1 MQRGNTDLERSTF
14 TAEIVRQISLH
25 STILAGAALISL
37 TSVTFPQSSNASL
50 QNAFGV
56 AMSVAAGC
64 HLVALFAAGVL
75 TFVSRIR
82 PIEPNYEGSFHTAW
96 YSYLAGLAALV
107 VALGI
112 LPWITIPA
120 AAVPITGVAV
130 VAGLAMICTLY
141 RVGSTA
147 ERDAPE
153 QSHALEP
160 AAESV
165 SNRESSPP
173 AQ

>member
-75 TFVSRIR
+75 TFVSRMR
-82 PIEPNYEGSFHTAW
+82 PIEPNYEGYVPYCVVLVSRWTSGTGCCSRHFALDHDPSSSHSYYWGCCRGWIAHDLHT
-96 YSYLAGLAALV
+96 V
-107 VALGI
+107 PCGI
-112 LPWITIPA
+112 
-120 AAVPITGVAV
+120 
-130 VAGLAMICTLY
+130 Y
-141 RVGSTA
+141 RRT
-147 ERDAPE
+147 RRTE